1 MPERCSPRAWE
12 KAVGDFQN
20 VSLSGELK
28 YSNRAGG
35 PLFNFELR
43 PLKLDASYR
52 LARKYG
58 GDRIFTLSLPGLDPD
73 DLPRYLRDS
82 SNIVRDKIVKWIVDQ
97 DHYFLGRRWRAF
109 YAKLEARKSRDRRL
123 PKTTSEPKYRIFM
136 FAEDGDDFRRKE
148 VRGEIDTRRSFHT
161 SVTVSDMIDW
171 FMPAAQNRDKRCLQL
186 FSRLALAV
194 SSTVPTVIFKPEEIV
209 KSDDALAD
217 DPRARRLGVS
227 IRRSENVSGEIKSE
241 SAVMNDGCARISRA
255 AANDIAVKLDLTQT
269 PSVFQGRIGG
279 AKGIWMIDGLD
290 EHHPES
296 GSNYWIEVT
305 PSQVKF
311 NGHPEDS
318 SYQDELRTTFE
329 VNDWSKKLAPSSL
342 NFQFI
347 PILEDRGVPYEVFQ
361 RLLQED
367 LTSKVADL
375 KDAMADPASLRKWNQ
390 DNNPVGGERLTN
402 GGVEMLAGVPKSL
415 ADRINWF
422 LEVSIQDSP
431 DGKG

>member
-1 MPERCSPRAWE
+1 M
-12 KAVGDFQN
+12 
-20 VSLSGELK
+20 SLSGEIK
-28 YSNRAGG
+28 YSDKAGG

-58 GDRIFTLSLPGLDPD
+58 GDRIFTVSLPGLDLD
-73 DLPRYLRDS
+73 DLPKYLRES
-82 SNIVRDKIVKWIVDQ
+82 SNMVRDKIVKWIVDQ

-109 YAKLEARKSRDRRL
+109 YVKLEARKSRDRRL
-123 PKTTSEPKYRIFM
+123 PKTISEPKFRIFM
-136 FAEDGDDFRRKE
+136 FAENGDDFRRKE

-161 SVTVSDMIDW
+161 SVTVSDVIDW

-217 DPRARRLGVS
+217 DPRARSLDVS
-227 IRRSENVSGEIKSE
+227 IRRAGNVDVEIKSE

-279 AKGIWMIDGLD
+279 AKGIWMIDALD

-296 GSNYWIEVT
+296 GSNYWIENT
-305 PSQVKF
+305 ASQVKF

-318 SYQDELRTTFE
+318 LYQDELCTTFE

-390 DNNPVGGERLTN
+390 NNNPVAGERLTN

-422 LEVSIQDSP
+422 LEVSIRNSLYGQ
-431 DGKG
+431 G

>member
-1 MPERCSPRAWE
+1 M
-12 KAVGDFQN
+12 
-20 VSLSGELK
+20 SLSGELK
-28 YSNRAGG
+28 YSDKAGG

-58 GDRIFTLSLPGLDPD
+58 GDRIFTVSLPGLDLD
-73 DLPRYLRDS
+73 DLPKYLRDS
-82 SNIVRDKIVKWIVDQ
+82 SNIVRNKIVKWIVDQ

-109 YAKLEARKSRDRRL
+109 YVKLEARKSRDRRQ

-148 VRGEIDTRRSFHT
+148 ARGEIDTRRSFHIA
-161 SVTVSDMIDW
+161 VTVRDMMDW
-171 FMPAAQNRDKRCLQL
+171 FMPAVYNRDKRCLQL
-186 FSRLALAV
+186 FSRFALAV
-194 SSTVPTVIFKPEEIV
+194 SSTVPTVVFKLEEIIE
-209 KSDDALAD
+209 SDDALAD
-217 DPRARRLGVS
+217 DPRARRLNL
-227 IRRSENVSGEIKSE
+227 RRSGNLGGGIKSE

-255 AANDIAVKLDLTQT
+255 AANDIAVKLDLMQT
-269 PSVFQGRIGG
+269 PSVYQGRIGG
-279 AKGIWMIDGLD
+279 AKGIWMIDALD
-290 EHHPES
+290 EHHPEN
-296 GSNYWIEVT
+296 GSNHWIEIT
-305 PSQVKF
+305 ASQIKF

-318 SYQDELRTTFE
+318 PYQDELRTTFE

-390 DNNPVGGERLTN
+390 DNNPVAGERLAN
-402 GGVEMLAGVPKSL
+402 NGVEMLAGVPKSL

-431 DGKG
+431 YGYG